1 MKFVFCPRDVGS
13 LIFMKRYVTIIFIII
28 IIITANNYVI
38 CIIIKI
44 N

>member
-28 IIITANNYVI
+28 IITANNYVI